1 VKDQC
6 RQDSKRNSLEPPL
19 HLLLRTVLLS
29 KPAAHQPV
37 ATLPQHLQPLGR
49 IQRPTALAEVQMR
62 VDLQQEEED
71 VAQENAQHHAF
82 EVGGVHQPV
91 EEEDEP
97 WSTGEYQMR

>member
-1 VKDQC
+1 MQT
-6 RQDSKRNSLEPPL
+6 RLEEELTRTTPPP
-19 HLLLRTVLLS
+19 T
-29 KPAAHQPV
+29 AAHGP
-37 ATLPQHLQPLGR
+37 TLETSHSPAGRYVTQHLQPLGR

-91 EEEDEP
+91 EKEDEP